1 VTITFPAPRF
11 SPAVDPANT
20 TVGWFSGNQWYRLT
34 YYSVADGCRLNGPGA
49 CAPGVTV
56 QGAGGP
62 PTARS
67 VLVLAGRNLAGGARP
82 WAIASYF
89 EVENATSPLF
99 NEADPSPPSFSVFAR
114 GLRSLTFNDKVA
126 VVAP

>member
-1 VTITFPAPRF
+1 
-11 SPAVDPANT
+11 
-20 TVGWFSGNQWYRLT
+20 
-34 YYSVADGCRLNGPGA
+34 
-49 CAPGVTV
+49 
-56 QGAGGP
+56 
-62 PTARS
+62 

-89 EVENATSPLF
+89 EGQNATSPLF